1 MKTLLLMRHAKSSW
15 KDLFCPDHDRPLSK
29 RGVRAAKTMGKWLAE
44 NNLTP
49 DSVLL
54 SSAKR
59 TVQTWETLRPY
70 LKNPPP
76 VDVHKSLYMT
86 NPDYLL
92 ARIRN
97 TDKSVKTLLVIN
109 HDPTISQLTA
119 ALAQPPLPDDCARA
133 LQKFQTA
140 AIARFE
146 MGGKW
151 TSLSQSKL
159 KFVQFVK
166 PKDFGPDN

>member
-29 RGVRAAKTMGKWLAE
+29 RGKRATKAMGRWLAE
-44 NNLTP
+44 QGLNP

-54 SSAKR
+54 SSATR
-59 TVQTWETLRPY
+59 VVQTWDGLRPY

-76 VDVHKSLYMT
+76 VEVHKNLFMT

-92 ARIRN
+92 AHIRN

-109 HDPTISQLTA
+109 HDPTMSQLTA
-119 ALAQPPLPDDCARA
+119 ALAQSPLPDDCARA

-146 MGGKW
+146 MHGKW

-159 KFVQFVK
+159 RFVQFVK